1 MDIIRIAINESICG
15 IMTEL
20 GASGLSHSNIRPS
33 LGLYRPDGVHL
44 SGKGIDTFNLNL
56 QAFLEK
62 WESETKTE
70 TETSD
75 PSIWDEEIPE
85 MDICFV

>member
-1 MDIIRIAINESICG
+1 MAINESISG

-20 GASGLSHSNIRPS
+20 DGSALSHSNIRPS
-33 LGLYRPDGVHL
+33 LGIYRPDGVHL

-62 WESETKTE
+62 WENETNKTE

-75 PSIWDEEIPE
+75 PSVWDEEIPE
-85 MDICFV
+85 MVICFV